1 MSKPPRDRTSFGSNT
16 YFVTAGTSGHRPLL
30 QTEDMAG
37 LLIDTLQR
45 YRQEGKFLLHEFV
58 VMPNHFHILITPSGI
73 PIEKAVQF
81 IKGGFSFRV
90 KKELGLNFE
99 IWERGYVDHRIR
111 DARDYEHHTNY
122 IHQNPV
128 RAGITARSEDYRNS
142 SAHMKLDLDPCPQG
156 LKPTL
161 KTA

>member
-1 MSKPPRDRTSFGSNT
+1 
-16 YFVTAGTSGHRPLL
+16 
-30 QTEDMAG
+30 MAG
-37 LLIDTLQR
+37 LFIDTLQS

-58 VMPNHFHILITPSGI
+58 VMPNHFHLLITPSGI

-99 IWERGYVDHRIR
+99 IWERAYVDHRIR

-128 RAGITARSEDYRNS
+128 SARITRRPEDYRYS
-142 SAHMKLDLDPCPQG
+142 SAHARLDLDPCPQG
-156 LKPTL
+156 QKPYFRS
-161 KTA
+161 A

>member
-1 MSKPPRDRTSFGSNT
+1 MSTPPRDRTSFGSNI
-16 YFVTAGTSGHRPLL
+16 YFVTAGASGHRPLL

-58 VMPNHFHILITPSGI
+58 VMPNHFHLLITPSGV

-81 IKGGFSFRV
+81 IKGGFSFHV
-90 KKELGLNFE
+90 QKELGLNFE
-99 IWERGYVDHRIR
+99 IWERAYVDHRIR
-111 DARDYEHHTNY
+111 EARDHAHHTNY

-128 RAGITARSEDYRNS
+128 SARITGRPEDYRYS
-142 SAHMKLDLDPCPQG
+142 SAHARLDLDPCLQG
-156 LKPTL
+156 LKPYFRS
-161 KTA
+161 A